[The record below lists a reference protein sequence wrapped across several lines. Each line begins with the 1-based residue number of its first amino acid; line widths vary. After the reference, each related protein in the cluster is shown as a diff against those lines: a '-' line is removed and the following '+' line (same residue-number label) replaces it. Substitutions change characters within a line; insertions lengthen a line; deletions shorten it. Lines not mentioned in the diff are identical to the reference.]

1 MTDTI
6 STAPGRIH
14 IVDDEEPVRQSLAFL
29 LELSGFSVTGW
40 SSAAELLDGIADHP
54 ADCLITDLRMPDMD
68 GVELLRRLGERGDL
82 PPAVVMTGHGDLQ
95 MAVAAMRNGATE
107 LIEKPFD
114 EATVLAAIGRAIARG
129 ATRSAAGVED
139 VLDDTRQ
146 RIAQL
151 NPMERDVLRGL
162 VAGQPSKSIAIEL
175 GLSPTA
181 IEQNR
186 VALMQ
191 KLSVRSLAELI
202 SKVLA
207 SDGSPDTMA

>member
-1 MTDTI
+1 M
-6 STAPGRIH
+6 AERPPRIH

-29 LELSGFSVTGW
+29 LELNGFAVIVW
-40 SSAAELLDGIADHP
+40 ASAAALLEGIAADP

-68 GVELLRRLGERGDL
+68 GVDLLRRLGERGDL

-114 EATVLAAIGRAIARG
+114 EATVIAAIGRAIARRAVPPGTPAEG
-129 ATRSAAGVED
+129 A
-139 VLDDTRQ
+139 LDDTR
-146 RIAQL
+146 RLIAELTQ
-151 NPMERDVLRGL
+151 MELAVLRGL
-162 VAGQPSKSIAIEL
+162 VAGQPSKSIAIGL

-181 IEQNR
+181 IEHNR

-191 KLSVRSLAELI
+191 KLGVRSLAELI

-207 SDGSPDTMA
+207 SDGMPDIAP